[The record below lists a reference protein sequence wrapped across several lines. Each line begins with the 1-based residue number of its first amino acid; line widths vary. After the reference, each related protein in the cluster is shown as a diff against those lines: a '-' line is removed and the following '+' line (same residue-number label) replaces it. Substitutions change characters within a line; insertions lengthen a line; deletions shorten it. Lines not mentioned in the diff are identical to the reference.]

1 MTLVRYH
8 RPLDLFTQFQN
19 DINKLF
25 ENRFGEGEDSSKIA
39 TTQWS
44 PSVDI
49 KEEDNRFV
57 IYADLPGVEVKDIEI
72 TMENGVLSIKGER
85 SYEDE
90 VKEENFHRIER
101 AHGTFYRRFSLP
113 DSADEDNINA
123 SGKNGVLEITIPK
136 KEKEQPRRIPV
147 KD

>member
-19 DINKLF
+19 DINKVF
-25 ENRFGEGEDSSKIA
+25 ESRFREGDDSSKIA

-72 TMENGVLSIKGER
+72 TMEHGVLSIKGER

-113 DSADEDNINA
+113 DSADEDNIKA
-123 SGKNGVLEITIPK
+123 SGKNGVLEISIPK